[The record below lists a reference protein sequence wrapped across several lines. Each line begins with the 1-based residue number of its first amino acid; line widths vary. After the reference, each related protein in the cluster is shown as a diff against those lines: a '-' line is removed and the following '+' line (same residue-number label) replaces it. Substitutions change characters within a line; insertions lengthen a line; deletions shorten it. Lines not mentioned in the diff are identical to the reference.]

1 MSGQASQPS
10 PAASSPKYMLR
21 MCRRWLFG
29 SFAMGGFETRLI
41 YWGVMMFGG
50 YAIVRPALTA
60 RLELPELAVWSGLGR
75 LPTIRNRTCRH
86 AHRRKGQPRANEQ
99 HGQGR

>member
-21 MCRRWLFG
+21 MWRRWLFG

-41 YWGVMMFGG
+41 YSGVMVFGG
-50 YAIVRPALTA
+50 CAIVRPAMLLAPPLTG

-75 LPTIRNRTCRH
+75 LPAIRNRTCRH
-86 AHRRKGQPRANEQ
+86 AHRRKGQPRAN
-99 HGQGR
+99 